1 MIKQLQNKKNKMN
14 IMGGSEIK
22 SIDREVSLLKYE
34 ALNMSVIKM
43 FIEKYP
49 NDQELGKA
57 VREFV
62 TVNFSE
68 NIKKG
73 GFTKDKIK

>member
-43 FIEKYP
+43 FIAKHP

-62 TVNFSE
+62 TIE
-68 NIKKG
+68 L
-73 GFTKDKIK
+73 TK

>member
-1 MIKQLQNKKNKMN
+1 ME
-14 IMGGSEIK
+14 GSEVK

-43 FIEKYP
+43 FVEKYP
-49 NDQELGKA
+49 NDMDLGKA

-62 TVNFSE
+62 NVEF
-68 NIKKG
+68 I
-73 GFTKDKIK
+73 KIK

>member
-1 MIKQLQNKKNKMN
+1 MN
-14 IMGGSEIK
+14 IMGESNSK
-22 SIDREVSLLKYE
+22 SIDKEVQRLKYE

-43 FIEKYP
+43 FIEKCP

-62 TVNFSE
+62 TIE
-68 NIKKG
+68 LLK
-73 GFTKDKIK
+73 

>member
-1 MIKQLQNKKNKMN
+1 MIKQLQNKKNKMS
-14 IMGGSEIK
+14 IMEGSEVK

-43 FIEKYP
+43 FVEKYP

-62 TVNFSE
+62 TVEF
-68 NIKKG
+68 I
-73 GFTKDKIK
+73 KIK

>member
-1 MIKQLQNKKNKMN
+1 MT
-14 IMGGSEIK
+14 IMEGSEIK

-43 FIEKYP
+43 FIAKHP

-62 TVNFSE
+62 TIE
-68 NIKKG
+68 L
-73 GFTKDKIK
+73 TK

>member
-1 MIKQLQNKKNKMN
+1 MIKQLKNKKNKMS
-14 IMGGSEIK
+14 IMEESDSK
-22 SIDREVSLLKYE
+22 SIDREVQRLKYE

-49 NDQELGKA
+49 NDMDLGRA

-62 TVNFSE
+62 TIELLN
-68 NIKKG
+68 
-73 GFTKDKIK
+73 

>member
-1 MIKQLQNKKNKMN
+1 MIKQLKNKKNKMS
-14 IMGGSEIK
+14 IMEESDPK
-22 SIDREVSLLKYE
+22 SIDREIQRLKYE

-43 FIEKYP
+43 FIEKCP

-62 TVNFSE
+62 TIE
-68 NIKKG
+68 LIK
-73 GFTKDKIK
+73 

>member
-1 MIKQLQNKKNKMN
+1 MIKQLQNKKNKMS
-14 IMGGSEIK
+14 IMEGSEIK

-43 FIEKYP
+43 FVEKYP
-49 NDQELGKA
+49 NDMDLGKT

-62 TVNFSE
+62 NVEF
-68 NIKKG
+68 I
-73 GFTKDKIK
+73 KIK

>member
-1 MIKQLQNKKNKMN
+1 MIKQLKNKKNKMN
-14 IMGGSEIK
+14 IMEESNLK

-62 TVNFSE
+62 NLE
-68 NIKKG
+68 LKNQK
-73 GFTKDKIK
+73 

>member
-1 MIKQLQNKKNKMN
+1 MN
-14 IMGGSEIK
+14 IMEESNLK

-62 TVNFSE
+62 TV
-68 NIKKG
+68 KLLK
-73 GFTKDKIK
+73 

>member
-1 MIKQLQNKKNKMN
+1 MN
-14 IMGGSEIK
+14 IMERSENK

-57 VREFV
+57 VRDFV
-62 TVNFSE
+62 TVEFSE

-73 GFTKDKIK
+73 GFTKDNIK

>member
-1 MIKQLQNKKNKMN
+1 MN
-14 IMGGSEIK
+14 IMEESNLK

-57 VREFV
+57 V
-62 TVNFSE
+62 
-68 NIKKG
+68 IK
-73 GFTKDKIK
+73 

>member
-1 MIKQLQNKKNKMN
+1 
-14 IMGGSEIK
+14 MGGSEIK

-49 NDQELGKA
+49 NDMDLGKA

-62 TVNFSE
+62 TVE
-68 NIKKG
+68 LIK
-73 GFTKDKIK
+73 

>member
-1 MIKQLQNKKNKMN
+1 MIKQLQNKKNKMS
-14 IMGGSEIK
+14 IMEGSEIK

-43 FIEKYP
+43 FVEKYP
-49 NDQELGKA
+49 NDMDLGKA

-62 TVNFSE
+62 NVEF
-68 NIKKG
+68 I
-73 GFTKDKIK
+73 KIK

>member
-1 MIKQLQNKKNKMN
+1 MN
-14 IMGGSEIK
+14 IMEESDPK
-22 SIDREVSLLKYE
+22 SINREIQRLKYE

-43 FIEKYP
+43 FIEKCP

-62 TVNFSE
+62 TIE
-68 NIKKG
+68 LIK
-73 GFTKDKIK
+73 